1 MPAPHSIVIGTAGH
15 IDHGKTALTRAL
27 TGIDTDRL
35 KEEKARGITIEL
47 GFAWLDLGG
56 LRCGVVD
63 VPGHERFVRTMVA
76 GATGIDLVIL
86 VIAADEG
93 VMPQTR
99 EHLDICRLLRV
110 PRGVV
115 ALTKSDLV
123 APDWVELVRED
134 LRATLRGT
142 FLEAAPVIPCSA
154 VTGQGLAELKAA
166 LRELATQVPG
176 RDEDGLARLPI
187 DRVFTMHG
195 FGTVVTG
202 TLAAGRLAVDD
213 EVEALP
219 GGARGKV
226 RGVQVHG
233 AATSVALAG
242 QRTAVNLG
250 GVPRDAIARGE
261 ILGHAGVLRPSSLI
275 EAEVELL
282 TAARLPLGRRT
293 RLLCHAGTA
302 QVPCLVVLL
311 EGAEVPPGGSAFVQL
326 HLGSGLALLPG
337 DRFILRGFTPQEHYG
352 TTVGGGR
359 VLRVLATRVRRRDPE
374 VAARLRR
381 LAAADLPTRVALTV
395 EAAGVAGLTRAELQ
409 QRLGDPPRAVDGALQ
424 PLLSTRTLVRFDA
437 ERGAVAHQGAV
448 AALEAAALQAV
459 QAFHEA
465 QPRQPGIGREELRSK
480 LPPHAPARLVHV
492 AVEALRARGALTAE
506 RDLLRL
512 PGHVADAPAAGGPS
526 LRQQIASLYAA
537 ARLQPPRHAEVAGRL
552 AAAAPRGG
560 AGAAPATGEVR
571 EALELLAREGTLV
584 RVSPELF
591 FDRGAVDELR
601 ARLLAYLAE
610 HGTITAQA
618 FKELCDASR
627 KYSIPLAEHFD
638 AEKVTLRVGEIRR
651 RRQ

>member
-1 MPAPHSIVIGTAGH
+1 MPPRHAIVIGTAGH

-47 GFAWLDLGG
+47 GFAWLDLDGY
-56 LRCGVVD
+56 RCGVVD

-115 ALTKSDLV
+115 ALTKADLCASDWL
-123 APDWVELVRED
+123 ELVRED
-134 LRATLRGT
+134 VRATLRGT
-142 FLEAAPVIPCSA
+142 FLEAAPIVPCSA
-154 VTGQGLAELKAA
+154 VTGVGLDALRAA
-166 LRELATQVPG
+166 LGELAAQIPG

-195 FGTVVTG
+195 FGTVATG
-202 TLAAGRLAVDD
+202 TLVAGRLGVDD

-226 RGVQVHG
+226 RGLQVHG
-233 AATSVALAG
+233 VATPVARAG

-261 ILGHAGVLRPSSLI
+261 TLTHAGVLRPSSLI

-282 TAARLPLGRRT
+282 AAARAPLGRRT

-311 EGAEVPPGGSAFVQL
+311 DGEEVPPGGTALVQL
-326 HLGSGLALLPG
+326 HLGHPLAALPG

-359 VLRVLATRVRRRDPE
+359 VLRVLASRLRRRDPE
-374 VAARLRR
+374 AIARLQR
-381 LAAADLPTRVALTV
+381 LATADLPTRVAVTV
-395 EAAGVAGLTRAELQ
+395 AAAGLAGLTRAEVQ
-409 QRLGDPPRAVDGALQ
+409 QRLGDAPRAVDATLQ
-424 PLLSTRTLVRFDA
+424 QLLTARTLVRFDA
-437 ERGAVAHQGAV
+437 ERGAVAHQHAV
-448 AALEAAALQAV
+448 AALEAAALEAV
-459 QAFHEA
+459 RAFHQA
-465 QPRQPGIGREELRSK
+465 QPRQPGIGREELRTK
-480 LPPHAPARLVHV
+480 LPPQAPARLIHV
-492 AVEALRARGALTAE
+492 VVEILRARGALAAE

-512 PGHVADAPAAGGPS
+512 PEHVVDAAAPGAS
-526 LRQQIASLYAA
+526 LRQQIAALYAG
-537 ARLQPPRHAEVAGRL
+537 ARLQPPRHAEVAALLQAVAPPG
-552 AAAAPRGG
+552 AARAAPS
-560 AGAAPATGEVR
+560 AAEVR

-584 RVSPELF
+584 RVIPELF
-591 FDRGAVDELR
+591 FDRAAVDELR
-601 ARLLAYLAE
+601 TRLCAHLAA

-618 FKELCDASR
+618 FKELCGASR

-651 RRQ
+651 RRS

>member
-1 MPAPHSIVIGTAGH
+1 MPPSHAIVIGTAGH

-56 LRCGVVD
+56 YRCAVVD

-76 GATGIDLVIL
+76 GATGIDLVVL

-110 PRGVV
+110 ARGVV
-115 ALTKSDLV
+115 ALSKADLV
-123 APDWVELVRED
+123 APDWLDLVRED
-134 LRATLRGT
+134 VRATLRGT
-142 FLEAAPVIPCSA
+142 FLEGAPVIPCSA
-154 VTGQGLAELKAA
+154 VTGAGLEELKAA
-166 LRELATQVPG
+166 LLDLAAQVPR
-176 RDEDGLARLPI
+176 RDEDGLVRLPI

-226 RGVQVHG
+226 RGLQVHG
-233 AATSVALAG
+233 VATPVALAG

-250 GVPRDAIARGE
+250 GVARDAITRGE
-261 ILGHAGVLRPSSLI
+261 ILAHAGVLRPSSLV
-275 EAEVELL
+275 EAEVEIL
-282 TAARLPLGRRT
+282 TAARAPLGRRT

-302 QVPCLVVLL
+302 QVPGLVVLL
-311 EGAEVPPGGSAFVQL
+311 EGEEVAPGGTALVQL
-326 HLGSGLALLPG
+326 HLAGGLCLLPG
-337 DRFILRGFTPQEHYG
+337 DRFILRGFTPQAHYG
-352 TTVGGGR
+352 TTVGGGQ
-359 VLRVLATRVRRRDPE
+359 VLRVLCARARRRDPE
-374 VAARLRR
+374 VVARLKA
-381 LAAADLPTRVALTV
+381 LAAADRPTRVALTV
-395 EAAGVAGLTRAELQ
+395 EAAGVAGLGRAELQ
-409 QRLGDPPRAVDGALQ
+409 QRLGDPPRAVDAALQ
-424 PLLSTRTLVRFDA
+424 QLLSTRTLVRFDA
-437 ERGAVAHQGAV
+437 ERGAVAHQRAV
-448 AALEAAALQAV
+448 ATLEAAALQAV
-459 QAFHEA
+459 AAFHAA

-480 LPPHAPARLVHV
+480 LPAHAPARLVHL
-492 AVEALRARGALTAE
+492 AVEALRARGALVAE

-512 PGHVADAPAAGGPS
+512 PGHVADVPTAGPS
-526 LRQQIASLYAA
+526 LRQSIAALYAA
-537 ARLQPPRHAEVAGRL
+537 AKLQPPRHAEVAGL
-552 AAAAPRGG
+552 LKAAAPTG
-560 AGAAPATGEVR
+560 PARREAEVR
-571 EALELLAREGTLV
+571 EALELLVRDGTLV

-591 FDRGAVDELR
+591 FDRAAIDDLR

-618 FKELCDASR
+618 FKELCGASR

-638 AEKVTLRVGEIRR
+638 NEKVTLRVGEIRR
-651 RRQ
+651 RRG

>member
-1 MPAPHSIVIGTAGH
+1 MPPRPAIVIGTAGH

-47 GFAWLDLGG
+47 GFAWLDLGD
-56 LRCGVVD
+56 LRCAVVD

-110 PRGVV
+110 PRGLV
-115 ALTKSDLV
+115 ALTKADLV
-123 APDWVELVRED
+123 APDWLELVRD
-134 LRATLRGT
+134 DVRATLRGT
-142 FLEAAPVIPCSA
+142 FLDGAPVVPCSA
-154 VTGQGLAELKAA
+154 VTGLGLDELKAG
-166 LRELATQVPG
+166 LRVLANQVPG

-226 RGVQVHG
+226 RGLQVHG
-233 AATSVALAG
+233 AATPVARAG

-250 GVPRDAIARGE
+250 GVPREAIARGE
-261 ILGHAGVLRPSSLI
+261 ILAHAGTLRPTRLI

-282 TAARLPLGRRT
+282 TAARASLGRRT
-293 RLLCHAGTA
+293 RLLLHAGTA

-311 EGAEVPPGGSAFVQL
+311 EGEEVPPGGAAFVQL
-326 HLGSGLALLPG
+326 HLGEGVALLPG
-337 DRFILRGFTPQEHYG
+337 DRFILRGFTPQQHYG

-359 VLRVLATRVRRRDPE
+359 VLRVHATRVRRRD
-374 VAARLRR
+374 AAATARLRQ
-381 LAAADLPTRVALTV
+381 LASAELPARVALTI
-395 EAAGVAGLTRAELQ
+395 EAAGLAGLTRAELQ
-409 QRLGDPPRAVDGALQ
+409 QRLGDPPRAVDAAVQ
-424 PLLSTRTLVRFDA
+424 QLLGSRTLIRFDA
-437 ERGAVAHQGAV
+437 ERGAVAHERAV
-448 AALEAAALQAV
+448 AELAATALAAV
-459 QAFHEA
+459 QAFHQA
-465 QPRQPGIGREELRSK
+465 QPRQPGIGREELRTK
-480 LPPHAPARLVHV
+480 LPPHAPARLVH
-492 AVEALRARGALTAE
+492 AVVESLRARGALTAE
-506 RDLLRL
+506 RDLVRL
-512 PGHVADAPAAGGPS
+512 PGHVADTPAAGGPS
-526 LRQQIASLYAA
+526 LRQRITAVYAR
-537 ARLQPPRHAEVAGRL
+537 ARLQPPRHPEVPALLQESGPPPP
-552 AAAAPRGG
+552 AA
-560 AGAAPATGEVR
+560 EVR

-584 RVSPELF
+584 RVSSELF
-591 FDRGAVDELR
+591 FDRAAVDDLR
-601 ARLLAYLAE
+601 ARLGAYLAE

-618 FKELCDASR
+618 FKELCGASR

-638 AEKVTLRVGEIRR
+638 AEKLTLRVGEIRR
-651 RRQ
+651 LRK